1 MSGHTG
7 FKGSWLFLEGGRM
20 NHKII
25 EQDMENIYKRN
36 IPWERLKNKT
46 VLITGAYGM
55 LASYMVFMLMYLNE
69 KAGMNISIVAL
80 VRTKEKFFKRFGVT
94 EEHPYLKVYENLLEK
109 EIIIDEKVDF
119 IIHAASLASPQYYS
133 VSPIEVLK
141 PNVLGSYYLLEL
153 AVKDQAEGYLLF
165 STGDIYGKITGKDR
179 VRESDCGE
187 LNPLEI
193 HSCYGE
199 SKRMAETMCK
209 AYFHQKGV
217 PAKIAR
223 IYHTY
228 APTMD
233 IENDPRVFAS
243 FVKDVVHGN
252 DIIMKSDGSGKRS
265 FCYIS
270 DAVAGY
276 FLILLEGVPGEAYNV
291 CNTKEFYSIREIAE
305 VIASLRPEKQLT
317 VKYEKRDKNDVYLEN
332 NRANDIPPDNEKL
345 MNLGWK
351 AEIGINEGFAKVIE
365 SLMAEQNNGR

>member
-1 MSGHTG
+1 MD
-7 FKGSWLFLEGGRM
+7 RR
-20 NHKII
+20 II
-25 EQDMENIYKRN
+25 EQDMEDIYRRN
-36 IPWERLKNKT
+36 IPWERLRNKT

-69 KAGMNISIVAL
+69 KAGMNISVVAL
-80 VRTKEKFFKRFGVT
+80 VRTREKFFRRFGVT
-94 EEHPYLKVYENLLEK
+94 EDHPYLKVYENLLEK

-119 IIHAASLASPQYYS
+119 IIHAASFASPQYYS
-133 VSPIEVLK
+133 VSPIEVFK

-165 STGDIYGKITGKDR
+165 STGDVYGKVTGKDS
-179 VRESDCGE
+179 VRENDCGE
-187 LNPLEI
+187 LDPLEI

-209 AYFHQKGV
+209 AYSHQKGV

-223 IYHTY
+223 IAHTY

-243 FVKDVVHGN
+243 FVKDVVYGN
-252 DIIMKSDGSGKRS
+252 DIILKSDGSGKRS

-276 FLILLEGVPGEAYNV
+276 FLILLEGVSGEAYNV
-291 CNTKEFYSIREIAE
+291 CNTKEFHSIREVAE
-305 VIASLRPEKQLT
+305 VIAGLHPEKKLK

-332 NRANDIPPDNEKL
+332 NRANDIPPDNGKL
-345 MNLGWK
+345 MSLGWK
-351 AEIGINEGFAKVIE
+351 AEIGIKEGFSKVIE
-365 SLMAEQNNGR
+365 SLMAEKNNRS